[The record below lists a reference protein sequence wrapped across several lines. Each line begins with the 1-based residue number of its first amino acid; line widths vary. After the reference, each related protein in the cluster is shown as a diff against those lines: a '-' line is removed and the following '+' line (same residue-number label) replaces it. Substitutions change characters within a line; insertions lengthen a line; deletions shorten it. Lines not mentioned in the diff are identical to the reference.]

1 MRVNSLVIA
10 WFLVTGC
17 SGARPDY
24 FYPYGFGDVCT
35 TDSDCVQDYHCSA
48 PQGGRC
54 TSYCGCDTAGS
65 PPGCGQCPARCDDG
79 RETGEC
85 QGFCE
90 VLELDGRPECV
101 VSR

>member
-48 PQGGRC
+48 PQGEVHVVLRVRYRWVASGVRPVPR
-54 TSYCGCDTAGS
+54 ALRRR
-65 PPGCGQCPARCDDG
+65 ARDRG
-79 RETGEC
+79 MSR
-85 QGFCE
+85 
-90 VLELDGRPECV
+90 VL
-101 VSR
+101 